1 MEIAR
6 DKNNNHMQAVVIDT
20 AYNVEQGQTLKLG
33 EGLYRFAAY
42 EDTTFNMPF
51 EDPNHERPVLAAIYM
66 PAGSVEYFYVYEK
79 YIHITLVTCNVS
91 PPTAKAG
98 SESV

>member
-33 EGLYRFAAY
+33 EGEPIVYPYPLL
-42 EDTTFNMPF
+42 DNQM
-51 EDPNHERPVLAAIYM
+51 
-66 PAGSVEYFYVYEK
+66 VEALLE
-79 YIHITLVTCNVS
+79 T
-91 PPTAKAG
+91 
-98 SESV
+98 SEWSNINE

>member
-42 EDTTFNMPF
+42 EDTTFNMP
-51 EDPNHERPVLAAIYM
+51 M
-66 PAGSVEYFYVYEK
+66 QEYW
-79 YIHITLVTCNVS
+79 
-91 PPTAKAG
+91 
-98 SESV
+98 

>member
-33 EGLYRFAAY
+33 EDFTDLQLMKILPSICRLK
-42 EDTTFNMPF
+42 T
-51 EDPNHERPVLAAIYM
+51 L
-66 PAGSVEYFYVYEK
+66 
-79 YIHITLVTCNVS
+79 ITKDQS
-91 PPTAKAG
+91 
-98 SESV
+98 

>member
-51 EDPNHERPVLAAIYM
+51 LDPNHERPVLAAIYM
-66 PAGSVEYFYVYEK
+66 PAGSIEYFYVYDG
-79 YIHITLVTCNVS
+79 TLSVVEGKLNIMGSDIQV
-91 PPTAKAG
+91 KAII
-98 SESV
+98 

>member
-33 EGLYRFAAY
+33 
-42 EDTTFNMPF
+42 
-51 EDPNHERPVLAAIYM
+51 
-66 PAGSVEYFYVYEK
+66 
-79 YIHITLVTCNVS
+79 
-91 PPTAKAG
+91 
-98 SESV
+98 